1 MRDKTLVGLRVLIA
15 MTLAA
20 SWGLA
25 GCGSF
30 QPAQPEPVHIGAIY
44 PLSGPLAST
53 GQSLKQTIE
62 LAQEIVNEEYDL
74 NLPLAETAGLPG
86 LDGAPI
92 AVTFADHEGDPERG
106 AAEARRL
113 IDEEGV
119 AALLGCYNSS
129 VTARTSQIAEATK
142 LPFLNAASTSPLLT
156 DRGYTWFFRT
166 TPDDAIFARNFFE
179 FLEGVDRRHGLSTRD
194 VALVYEN
201 SLWGTGVSQE
211 EKAYA
216 KEFGF
221 NVVADVPYASDA
233 DAVDGKVETLLEA
246 GHPIVMQ
253 ASYVSDAMLYM
264 RTYEEYGFRPTA
276 LLAMDAGFV
285 SSEFVDAMNEEAE
298 GVLSREVWA
307 LDLAG
312 QKPLI
317 KAVNDLYVERYGR
330 QMDGNTARVFTG
342 FLVLVDAID
351 RAGSTEPEAIRQ
363 ALRETDVPGE
373 RLIMPWDGVR
383 FDADT
388 GQNTL
393 ARGIIVQMQD
403 GSYNTVWPWDMA
415 DEALVWP
422 MPE

>member
-1 MRDKTLVGLRVLIA
+1 
-15 MTLAA
+15 
-20 SWGLA
+20 
-25 GCGSF
+25 
-30 QPAQPEPVHIGAIY
+30 
-44 PLSGPLAST
+44 
-53 GQSLKQTIE
+53 
-62 LAQEIVNEEYDL
+62 
-74 NLPLAETAGLPG
+74 
-86 LDGAPI
+86 
-92 AVTFADHEGDPERG
+92 
-106 AAEARRL
+106 
-113 IDEEGV
+113 
-119 AALLGCYNSS
+119 
-129 VTARTSQIAEATK
+129 
-142 LPFLNAASTSPLLT
+142 
-156 DRGYTWFFRT
+156 
-166 TPDDAIFARNFFE
+166 
-179 FLEGVDRRHGLSTRD
+179 
-194 VALVYEN
+194 
-201 SLWGTGVSQE
+201 
-211 EKAYA
+211 
-216 KEFGF
+216 
-221 NVVADVPYASDA
+221 
-233 DAVDGKVETLLEA
+233 
-246 GHPIVMQ
+246 
-253 ASYVSDAMLYM
+253 
-264 RTYEEYGFRPTA
+264 
-276 LLAMDAGFV
+276 MDAGFV